1 MHKKVAQ
8 DREDALSVNTVIA
21 HLKEN
26 AAEQNRNFDVE
37 DNASIALIA
46 LLLVTLIDDR
56 AEPKSL
62 L

>member
-21 HLKEN
+21 HWKEN